1 MKNSNEE
8 IKNNKSGVTLIAL
21 VVTIV
26 VLLILAGTTIA
37 MLTGDN
43 GIIARAAKAKEETD
57 KAASEEEAGLQ
68 RTLQEI
74 ASRVP
79 SVEGYNDI
87 KKVNSPKL
95 AEGMIP
101 VKWNASK
108 NVWVVCDENDPT
120 WYNYDSK
127 EWANVMLRDGKYKT
141 VDNVGEGTEIA
152 DKDLGSMYV
161 WIPRYAYTVPK
172 IDSNSKKIDI
182 TFVKGNTNEGVNG
195 EIFTTDESVDTTSTK
210 LVHPGFNLGGSPL
223 TGIWVAK
230 FEASGVD
237 DNGNAVGNA
246 KEGITDS
253 KEIKEVY
260 SPNANTIAQSL
271 PNKISWRH
279 ISIGECEQRSMEVAT
294 KDSFGLQN
302 ASSHLIKNSEW
313 GAVAYL
319 CYSDYGSVPQ
329 INGAG
334 YLSPSPW
341 YVCNMYTGQG
351 PSANGATGRYEK
363 KDDSNNYNTT
373 NGMLAST
380 TGNTTGVYDMN
391 GGTWEYVAAYIDNG
405 NGNLNNCG
413 KSAKTIYF
421 ENGELKSEYTSLWD
435 KYEASQEEKDNK
447 IKIDDQTELTQSE
460 LWDNTNKK
468 REEKYQIVRKRLTQA
483 VFDGMAKHKGIGV
496 NEMSATFSYYT
507 AYQNTNGDYTRGWF
521 RDTSVAAADNT
532 REQHTTTWDGD
543 GVLIGHSS
551 LPFVMRGGVFYFG
564 ATAGVLC
571 PYADSGSGDG
581 NRGFRSVVVV

>member
-1 MKNSNEE
+1 MQEKRGTR
-8 IKNNKSGVTLIAL
+8 GVTLIAL

-37 MLTGDN
+37 MMTGDN
-43 GIIARAAKAKEETD
+43 GIIARAAKAKEATD

-101 VKWNASK
+101 VKWNASR

-127 EWANVMLRDGKYKT
+127 EWANVMLRDGSKYTPGKD
-141 VDNVGEGTEIA
+141 VEEGTEIA

-161 WIPRYAYTVPK
+161 WIPRYAYTITNTNSVHK
-172 IDSNSKKIDI
+172 INI
-182 TFVKGNTNEGVNG
+182 TFVKGNTNEGVDG
-195 EIFTTDESVDTTSTK
+195 REFTTDESVDTTKTE
-210 LVHPGFNLGGSPL
+210 LVHPGFNLGGSAL

-246 KEGITDS
+246 S
-253 KEIKEVY
+253 KGSKDQTY
-260 SPNANTIAQSL
+260 GPSTNTIAQSL

-279 ISIGECEQRSMEVAT
+279 IAIGDCEQRSMEVAT
-294 KDSFGLQN
+294 KDRFGLKN

-329 INGAG
+329 INAAG
-334 YLSPSPW
+334 SLVENPW
-341 YVCNMYTGQG
+341 HTYDLYTGQG
-351 PSANGATGRYEK
+351 PSANGVQDRYEK

-391 GGTWEYVAAYIDNG
+391 GGAWEYVAAYINNG
-405 NGNLNNCG
+405 NGNLNNG
-413 KSAKTIYF
+413 GSYF
-421 ENGELKSEYTSLWD
+421 ENQKVKSIYASLWD
-435 KYEASQEEKDNK
+435 KYDASQEEKDNR
-447 IKIDDQTELTQSE
+447 IEIDNQTTLTQSE

-468 REEKYQIVRKRLTQA
+468 IEIQYQNARKRLTQV
-483 VFDGMAKHKGIGV
+483 VFDGMAKHKGIGM
-496 NEMSATFSYYT
+496 NEIATEFAYYT
-507 AYQNTNGDYTRGWF
+507 AFKDTNGNYTRGWF
-521 RDTSVAAADNT
+521 KDPSVAAKGGTN
-532 REQHTTTWDGD
+532 QQYLSTWDGD
-543 GVLIGHSS
+543 LVRVGHSPV
-551 LPFVMRGGVFYFG
+551 PFVDRGGGFNSG
-564 ATAGVLC
+564 GSAGVFC
-571 PYADSGSGDG
+571 SDADSGNGISAD
-581 NRGFRSVVVV
+581 GFRPVVVV

>member
-1 MKNSNEE
+1 MKQ
-8 IKNNKSGVTLIAL
+8 NKGVTLIAL
-21 VVTIV
+21 VITIV

-101 VKWNASK
+101 VKWNTSK

-161 WIPRYAYTVPK
+161 WVPRYAYTISDANNENK
-172 IDSNSKKIDI
+172 INV

-210 LVHPGFNLGGSPL
+210 LIHPGFNLGGSPL

-246 KEGITDS
+246 S
-253 KEIKEVY
+253 KGSKNQTY
-260 SPNANTIAQSL
+260 GPSTNTIAQSL

-294 KDSFGLQN
+294 KDSFGLKN
-302 ASSHLIKNSEW
+302 ANSHLIKNSEW

-329 INGAG
+329 INAAG
-334 YLSPSPW
+334 TIKTTPYW
-341 YVCNMYTGQG
+341 YTYDMYTGQG
-351 PSANGATGRYEK
+351 PKKSGDEGRYPKEN
-363 KDDSNNYNTT
+363 DSNNYSTT

-391 GGTWEYVAAYIDNG
+391 GGAWEYVAAYIDNG
-405 NGNLNNCG
+405 NGSLNNG
-413 KSAKTIYF
+413 GSYF
-421 ENGELKSEYTSLWD
+421 ENQKVKSIYASLWD
-435 KYEASQEEKDNK
+435 EYEASEEEKKNK
-447 IKIDDQTELTQSE
+447 IKIDDQTELTQSG
-460 LWDNTNKK
+460 LWGDSTNKLV
-468 REEKYQIVRKRLTQA
+468 EIQYQNARKRLTQA

-496 NEMSATFSYYT
+496 NEMTTTFSYYT

-521 RDTSVAAADNT
+521 IDPEVAAEEKTKEQYISGVARAWDNDLI
-532 REQHTTTWDGD
+532 R
-543 GVLIGHSS
+543 IGHSS
-551 LPFVMRGGVFYFG
+551 VPLVVRGGGFYDGGSAGVFYSG
-564 ATAGVLC
+564 A
-571 PYADSGSGDG
+571 GSGG
-581 NRGFRSVVVV
+581 ANGSGGFRPVVVV

>member
-1 MKNSNEE
+1 MMKQ
-8 IKNNKSGVTLIAL
+8 NKGITLIAL

-101 VKWNASK
+101 VKWNTSK

-127 EWANVMLRDGKYKT
+127 EWANVMLRDGSKYTPGKD
-141 VDNVGEGTEIA
+141 VEEGTEIA

-161 WIPRYAYTVPK
+161 WIPRYAYK
-172 IDSNSKKIDI
+172 ITNTNSVHKINI

-237 DNGNAVGNA
+237 SKGNSVGNA
-246 KEGITDS
+246 SENSTNQIY
-253 KEIKEVY
+253 E
-260 SPNANTIAQSL
+260 PNEDTIAQSL
-271 PNKISWRH
+271 PNRISWRH
-279 ISIGECEQRSMEVAT
+279 IAIGECEQRSMEVAT
-294 KDSFGLQN
+294 KDSFGLKN

-329 INGAG
+329 INAAG
-334 YLSPSPW
+334 TIKTTPYW
-341 YVCNMYTGQG
+341 YTYDMYTGQG
-351 PSANGATGRYEK
+351 PKTN
-363 KDDSNNYNTT
+363 DSNNYSTT

-391 GGTWEYVAAYIDNG
+391 GGAWEYVAAYIDNG
-405 NGNLNNCG
+405 NSNLNNG
-413 KSAKTIYF
+413 KSYF
-421 ENGELKSEYTSLWD
+421 ENQKIKSIYASLWD
-435 KYEASQEEKDNK
+435 EYEASEEEKKNK
-447 IKIDDQTELTQSE
+447 IKIDDQTELTQSG
-460 LWDNTNKK
+460 LWGDSTNKLV
-468 REEKYQIVRKRLTQA
+468 EIKYQNARKRLTQA
-483 VFDGMAKHKGIGV
+483 VFDRMAKHKGIGV
-496 NEMSATFSYYT
+496 NEMTTTFSYYT
-507 AYQNTNGDYTRGWF
+507 AYQNTSGVYTRGWF
-521 RDTSVAAADNT
+521 IDPEVAAAEKTKEQYISGVARSWDNDLI
-532 REQHTTTWDGD
+532 R
-543 GVLIGHSS
+543 IGHSS
-551 LPFVMRGGVFYFG
+551 IPFVERGGNFAG
-564 ATAGVLC
+564 GGSAGVFC
-571 PYADSGSGDG
+571 SDASGGSGSIGS
-581 NRGFRSVVVV
+581 GFRPVVVV

>member
-1 MKNSNEE
+1 MMKQ
-8 IKNNKSGVTLIAL
+8 NKGVTLIAL

-43 GIIARAAKAKEETD
+43 GIIARAAKAKEATD

-127 EWANVMLRDGKYKT
+127 EWANVMLRDGSKYTPGKD
-141 VDNVGEGTEIA
+141 VEEGTEIA

-161 WIPRYAYTVPK
+161 WIPRYAYTISDANNENK
-172 IDSNSKKIDI
+172 INV

-210 LVHPGFNLGGSPL
+210 LIHPGFNLGGSPL

-237 DNGNAVGNA
+237 SKGNAVGNA
-246 KEGITDS
+246 SEGSTNQTY
-253 KEIKEVY
+253 K
-260 SPNANTIAQSL
+260 PNANTIAQSL
-271 PNKISWRH
+271 PNRISWRH
-279 ISIGECEQRSMEVAT
+279 ISIGDCEQRSMEVAT
-294 KDSFGLQN
+294 KDSFGLKN
-302 ASSHLIKNSEW
+302 ANSHLIKNSEW

-329 INGAG
+329 INAAG
-334 YLSPSPW
+334 TIKTTPYW
-341 YVCNMYTGQG
+341 YTYDMYTGQG
-351 PSANGATGRYEK
+351 PKTN
-363 KDDSNNYNTT
+363 DSNNYSTT

-391 GGTWEYVAAYIDNG
+391 GGAWEYVAAYIDNG
-405 NGNLNNCG
+405 NSNLNSG
-413 KSAKTIYF
+413 KSYF
-421 ENGELKSEYTSLWD
+421 ENQKIKSIYASLWD
-435 KYEASQEEKDNK
+435 EYEASQEEKDNR
-447 IKIDDQTELTQSE
+447 IKIDDQTELTQSG
-460 LWDNTNKK
+460 LWGDSTNKLV
-468 REEKYQIVRKRLTQA
+468 EIKYQNARKRLTQA
-483 VFDGMAKHKGIGV
+483 VFDRMAKHKGIGV
-496 NEMSATFSYYT
+496 NEMTTTFSYYT
-507 AYQNTNGDYTRGWF
+507 AYQNTSGVYTRGWF
-521 RDTSVAAADNT
+521 IDPEVAAAEKTKEQYISGVARSWDNDLI
-532 REQHTTTWDGD
+532 R
-543 GVLIGHSS
+543 IGHSS
-551 LPFVMRGGVFYFG
+551 VPFVLRGGTFAYG
-564 ATAGVLC
+564 GGAGVFC
-571 PYADSGSGDG
+571 SGASDGGGDDVI
-581 NRGFRSVVVV
+581 GFRPVVVV

>member
-1 MKNSNEE
+1 MMKQ
-8 IKNNKSGVTLIAL
+8 NKGVTLIAL

-127 EWANVMLRDGKYKT
+127 EWANVMLRDGKYTPGK
-141 VDNVGEGTEIA
+141 DVGEGTEIA

-161 WIPRYAYTVPK
+161 WIPRYAYTISDANNENK
-172 IDSNSKKIDI
+172 INV

-210 LVHPGFNLGGSPL
+210 LIHPGFNLGGSPL

-237 DNGNAVGNA
+237 SKGNAVGNA
-246 KEGITDS
+246 SKGSTDQTY
-253 KEIKEVY
+253 K
-260 SPNANTIAQSL
+260 PNDDTIAQS
-271 PNKISWRH
+271 
-279 ISIGECEQRSMEVAT
+279 
-294 KDSFGLQN
+294 
-302 ASSHLIKNSEW
+302 
-313 GAVAYL
+313 
-319 CYSDYGSVPQ
+319 
-329 INGAG
+329 
-334 YLSPSPW
+334 
-341 YVCNMYTGQG
+341 
-351 PSANGATGRYEK
+351 
-363 KDDSNNYNTT
+363 
-373 NGMLAST
+373 
-380 TGNTTGVYDMN
+380 
-391 GGTWEYVAAYIDNG
+391 
-405 NGNLNNCG
+405 
-413 KSAKTIYF
+413 
-421 ENGELKSEYTSLWD
+421 
-435 KYEASQEEKDNK
+435 
-447 IKIDDQTELTQSE
+447 
-460 LWDNTNKK
+460 
-468 REEKYQIVRKRLTQA
+468 
-483 VFDGMAKHKGIGV
+483 
-496 NEMSATFSYYT
+496 
-507 AYQNTNGDYTRGWF
+507 
-521 RDTSVAAADNT
+521 
-532 REQHTTTWDGD
+532 
-543 GVLIGHSS
+543 
-551 LPFVMRGGVFYFG
+551 
-564 ATAGVLC
+564 
-571 PYADSGSGDG
+571 
-581 NRGFRSVVVV
+581 

>member
-1 MKNSNEE
+1 MMKQ
-8 IKNNKSGVTLIAL
+8 NKGVTLIAL

-127 EWANVMLRDGKYKT
+127 EWANVMLRDGLYKT
-141 VDNVGEGTEIA
+141 GNNVEEGTEIA

-161 WIPRYAYTVPK
+161 WIPRYAYTISDANNENK
-172 IDSNSKKIDI
+172 INV

-210 LVHPGFNLGGSPL
+210 LIHPGFNLGGSPL

-237 DNGNAVGNA
+237 SKGNAVGNA
-246 KEGITDS
+246 SEGSTDQTY
-253 KEIKEVY
+253 K
-260 SPNANTIAQSL
+260 PNDDTIAQSL
-271 PNKISWRH
+271 PNRISWRH
-279 ISIGECEQRSMEVAT
+279 IAIGECEQRSMEVAT
-294 KDSFGLQN
+294 KDRFGLKN

-329 INGAG
+329 INAAG
-334 YLSPSPW
+334 SLVENPW
-341 YVCNMYTGQG
+341 YVYNLYTGQG
-351 PSANGATGRYEK
+351 PKKSGDEGRYPKEN
-363 KDDSNNYNTT
+363 DSNNYSTT

-391 GGTWEYVAAYIDNG
+391 GGAWEYVAAYIDNG

-413 KSAKTIYF
+413 KSAKTKYF
-421 ENGELKSEYTSLWD
+421 ENGKLNSAYTSLWD
-435 KYEASQEEKDNK
+435 KYDASQEEKDNQ
-447 IKIDDQTELTQSE
+447 INLEDGTQVTQSG
-460 LWDNTNKK
+460 LWGDSTNKLV
-468 REEKYQIVRKRLTQA
+468 EIKYQNARKRLTQA

-496 NEMSATFSYYT
+496 NEMTTTFSYYT
-507 AYQNTNGDYTRGWF
+507 AYQNTNGNYARGWF
-521 RDTSVAAADNT
+521 IDPEVAAAEKTKEQYISGVARSWDNDLI
-532 REQHTTTWDGD
+532 R
-543 GVLIGHSS
+543 IGHSS
-551 LPFVMRGGVFYFG
+551 VPFVLRGGGFYYG
-564 ATAGVLC
+564 GSAGVFC
-571 PYADSGSGDG
+571 SGAAYGYG
-581 NRGFRSVVVV
+581 NGSDGFRPVVVV

>member
-1 MKNSNEE
+1 MKQ
-8 IKNNKSGVTLIAL
+8 NKGVTLIAL
-21 VVTIV
+21 IVTIV

-37 MLTGDN
+37 RLTGDN

-101 VKWNASK
+101 VKWNTSK

-127 EWANVMLRDGKYKT
+127 EWANVMLSDGTYKY
-141 VDNVGEGTEIA
+141 GEVTEGQKVK
-152 DKDLGSMYV
+152 DEDLGSMYV
-161 WIPRYAYTVPK
+161 WIPRYAYTIPHANNENK
-172 IDSNSKKIDI
+172 INV

-210 LVHPGFNLGGSPL
+210 LIHPGFNLGGSPL

-246 KEGITDS
+246 SENSTSQI
-253 KEIKEVY
+253 Y
-260 SPNANTIAQSL
+260 APNTNTIAQSL
-271 PNKISWRH
+271 PNRISWRH
-279 ISIGECEQRSMEVAT
+279 ITIGECEQRSMEVAT
-294 KDSFGLQN
+294 KDSFGLKN
-302 ASSHLIKNSEW
+302 ANSHLIKNSEW

-329 INGAG
+329 INAAG
-334 YLSPSPW
+334 TIKKTPYW
-341 YVCNMYTGQG
+341 YTYDMYTGQG
-351 PSANGATGRYEK
+351 PKANK
-363 KDDSNNYNTT
+363 NKDSYPKEDNSNNYSTT

-391 GGTWEYVAAYIDNG
+391 GGALEYVAAYIDNG
-405 NGNLNNCG
+405 NSNLNAGG
-413 KSAKTIYF
+413 KYF
-421 ENGELKSEYTSLWD
+421 INRQINEAYTSLWD
-435 KYEASQEEKDNK
+435 KYEASQEEKDNQ
-447 IKIDDQTELTQSE
+447 IQIDEQTTLTQSE

-468 REEKYQIVRKRLTQA
+468 IEIKYQNARKRLTQA

-496 NEMSATFSYYT
+496 NEMTTTFSYYT

-521 RDTSVAAADNT
+521 IDPEVAAAEKTKEQYIPGVARSWDNDLI
-532 REQHTTTWDGD
+532 R
-543 GVLIGHSS
+543 IGHSS
-551 LPFVMRGGVFYFG
+551 VPFVVRGGYFNNG
-564 ATAGVLC
+564 GNAGVFSSDAGGG
-571 PYADSGSGDG
+571 YGSHYS
-581 NRGFRSVVVV
+581 GFRPVVVV

>member
-1 MKNSNEE
+1 MMKQ
-8 IKNNKSGVTLIAL
+8 NKGITLIAL

-101 VKWNASK
+101 VKWNTSK

-127 EWANVMLRDGKYKT
+127 EWANVMLRDGSKYTPGKD
-141 VDNVGEGTEIA
+141 VEEGTEIA

-161 WIPRYAYTVPK
+161 WIPRYAYTITNTNSVHK
-172 IDSNSKKIDI
+172 INI

-237 DNGNAVGNA
+237 SKGNSVGN
-246 KEGITDS
+246 ESENSTNQIY
-253 KEIKEVY
+253 E
-260 SPNANTIAQSL
+260 PNEDTIAQSL
-271 PNKISWRH
+271 PNRISWRH
-279 ISIGECEQRSMEVAT
+279 IAIGECEQRSMEVAT
-294 KDSFGLQN
+294 KDSFGLKN

-329 INGAG
+329 LNAAG
-334 YLSPSPW
+334 TIKTTPYW
-341 YVCNMYTGQG
+341 YTYDMYTGQG
-351 PSANGATGRYEK
+351 PKTN
-363 KDDSNNYNTT
+363 DSNNYSTT

-391 GGTWEYVAAYIDNG
+391 GGAWEYVAAYIDNG
-405 NGNLNNCG
+405 NSNLNNG
-413 KSAKTIYF
+413 KSYF
-421 ENGELKSEYTSLWD
+421 ENQKIKSIYASLWD
-435 KYEASQEEKDNK
+435 EYEASEEEKKNK
-447 IKIDDQTELTQSE
+447 IKIDDQTELTQSG
-460 LWDNTNKK
+460 LWGDSTNKLV
-468 REEKYQIVRKRLTQA
+468 EIKYQNARKRLTQA
-483 VFDGMAKHKGIGV
+483 VFDRMAKHKGIGV
-496 NEMSATFSYYT
+496 NEMTTTFSYYT
-507 AYQNTNGDYTRGWF
+507 AYQNTSGVYTRGWF
-521 RDTSVAAADNT
+521 IDPEVAAAEKTKEQYISGVARSWDNDLI
-532 REQHTTTWDGD
+532 R
-543 GVLIGHSS
+543 IGHSS
-551 LPFVMRGGVFYFG
+551 IPFVERGGNFAG
-564 ATAGVLC
+564 GGSAGVFC
-571 PYADSGSGDG
+571 SDASGGSGSIGS
-581 NRGFRSVVVV
+581 GFRPVVVV

>member
-43 GIIARAAKAKEETD
+43 GIIARVAKAKEETD

-101 VKWNASK
+101 VKWNTSK

-127 EWANVMLRDGKYKT
+127 EWANVMLRDGSKYTPGKD
-141 VDNVGEGTEIA
+141 VEEGTEIA

-161 WIPRYAYTVPK
+161 WIPRYAYTISDANNENKTNV
-172 IDSNSKKIDI
+172 

-237 DNGNAVGNA
+237 SKGNAVGNA
-246 KEGITDS
+246 SENSTNQIY
-253 KEIKEVY
+253 E
-260 SPNANTIAQSL
+260 PNDDTIAQSL

-279 ISIGECEQRSMEVAT
+279 ITIGDCEQRSMEVAT
-294 KDSFGLQN
+294 KDSFGLKN

-329 INGAG
+329 INAAG
-334 YLSPSPW
+334 TIKMTPYW
-341 YVCNMYTGQG
+341 YSYDMYTGQG
-351 PSANGATGRYEK
+351 PKKSGDEGRYPKEN
-363 KDDSNNYNTT
+363 DSNNYSTT

-391 GGTWEYVAAYIDNG
+391 GGAWEYVAAYIDNG
-405 NGNLNNCG
+405 NSILNSG
-413 KSAKTIYF
+413 KSYF
-421 ENGELKSEYTSLWD
+421 ENQKIKSIYASLWD
-435 KYEASQEEKDNK
+435 EYEASQEEKDNR
-447 IKIDDQTELTQSE
+447 IKIDDQTELTQSG
-460 LWDNTNKK
+460 LWGDSTNKLV
-468 REEKYQIVRKRLTQA
+468 EIKYQNARKRLTQA

-496 NEMSATFSYYT
+496 NEMTTTFSYYT

-521 RDTSVAAADNT
+521 IDPEVAAAEKTKEQYISGVARAWDNDLI
-532 REQHTTTWDGD
+532 R
-543 GVLIGHSS
+543 IGHSS
-551 LPFVMRGGVFYFG
+551 VPFVVRGGGFYDGGGTGVFYSG
-564 ATAGVLC
+564 AGNGGGN
-571 PYADSGSGDG
+571 GSG
-581 NRGFRSVVVV
+581 GFRPVVVV

>member
-1 MKNSNEE
+1 MRKKQKRTERG
-8 IKNNKSGVTLIAL
+8 ITLIAL

-43 GIIARAAKAKEETD
+43 GIIAKAAKAKEATD
-57 KAASEEEAGLQ
+57 KAASEEELGLQ

-101 VKWNASK
+101 VKWNTNK

-127 EWANVMLRDGKYKT
+127 EWANVMLRDGSKYTPGKD
-141 VDNVGEGTEIA
+141 VEEGTEIA

-161 WIPRYAYTVPK
+161 WIPRYAYTITNTNNK
-172 IDSNSKKIDI
+172 INV

-210 LVHPGFNLGGSPL
+210 LIHPGFNLGGSPL

-246 KEGITDS
+246 SENSTTQI
-253 KEIKEVY
+253 Y
-260 SPNANTIAQSL
+260 APNTNTIAQSL
-271 PNKISWRH
+271 PNRISWRH
-279 ISIGECEQRSMEVAT
+279 ITIGECEQRSMEVAT
-294 KDSFGLQN
+294 KDSFGLKN
-302 ASSHLIKNSEW
+302 ANSHLMKNSEW

-329 INGAG
+329 INAAG
-334 YLSPSPW
+334 TIKTTPYW
-341 YVCNMYTGQG
+341 YAYDMYAGQG
-351 PSANGATGRYEK
+351 PKTN
-363 KDDSNNYNTT
+363 DSNNYSTT

-391 GGTWEYVAAYIDNG
+391 GGAWEYVAAYIDNG
-405 NGNLNNCG
+405 NSNLNSG
-413 KSAKTIYF
+413 KSYF
-421 ENGELKSEYTSLWD
+421 ENQKVKSIYASLWD
-435 KYEASQEEKDNK
+435 EYEASEEEKKNK
-447 IKIDDQTELTQSE
+447 IKIDDQTELTQSG
-460 LWDNTNKK
+460 LWGDSTNKLV
-468 REEKYQIVRKRLTQA
+468 EIKYQNARKRLTQA

-496 NEMSATFSYYT
+496 NEMTTTFSYYT
-507 AYQNTNGDYTRGWF
+507 AYQNTNGDYARGWF
-521 RDTSVAAADNT
+521 VDPEVAAAEKTKEQYISGVARSWDNDLI
-532 REQHTTTWDGD
+532 R
-543 GVLIGHSS
+543 IGHSS
-551 LPFVMRGGVFYFG
+551 RPFVYRGGGFSIGGGAGVFYSDASYG
-564 ATAGVLC
+564 YG
-571 PYADSGSGDG
+571 DSS
-581 NRGFRSVVVV
+581 RGFRPVVVV

>member
-1 MKNSNEE
+1 MQEKRGTRG
-8 IKNNKSGVTLIAL
+8 ITLIAL

-101 VKWNASK
+101 VKWNTSK

-127 EWANVMLRDGKYKT
+127 EWANVMLRDGSKYTPGKE
-141 VDNVGEGTEIA
+141 VGERKEIA

-161 WIPRYAYTVPK
+161 WIPRYAYTIPHANNENK
-172 IDSNSKKIDI
+172 INV

-210 LVHPGFNLGGSPL
+210 LIHPGFNLGGSPL

-246 KEGITDS
+246 SENSTSQI
-253 KEIKEVY
+253 Y
-260 SPNANTIAQSL
+260 APNTNTIAQSL
-271 PNKISWRH
+271 PNRISWRH
-279 ISIGECEQRSMEVAT
+279 ITIGECEQRSMEVAT
-294 KDSFGLQN
+294 KDSFGLKN
-302 ASSHLIKNSEW
+302 ANSHLIKNSEW

-329 INGAG
+329 INAAG
-334 YLSPSPW
+334 TIKKTPYW
-341 YVCNMYTGQG
+341 YTYDMYTGQG
-351 PSANGATGRYEK
+351 PKANK
-363 KDDSNNYNTT
+363 NKDSYPKEDNSNNYSTT

-391 GGTWEYVAAYIDNG
+391 GGAWEYVAAYIDNG
-405 NGNLNNCG
+405 NGNLNNYG
-413 KSAKTIYF
+413 KSAKTKYF
-421 ENGELKSEYTSLWD
+421 ENGKLNSAYTSLWD
-435 KYEASQEEKDNK
+435 KYEASQEEKDNQ
-447 IKIDDQTELTQSE
+447 IQIDDQTELTQSG
-460 LWDNTNKK
+460 LWGDSTNKLV
-468 REEKYQIVRKRLTQA
+468 EIKYQNARKRLTQA
-483 VFDGMAKHKGIGV
+483 VFDRMAKHKGIGV
-496 NEMSATFSYYT
+496 NEMTTTFSYYT
-507 AYQNTNGDYTRGWF
+507 AYQNTNGDYIRGWF
-521 RDTSVAAADNT
+521 IDPEVAAAEKTKEQYIPGVARSWDNDLI
-532 REQHTTTWDGD
+532 R
-543 GVLIGHSS
+543 IGHSS
-551 LPFVMRGGVFYFG
+551 VPFVTRGGLFDNGGNAGVFYSDAYYGYGF
-564 ATAGVLC
+564 TT
-571 PYADSGSGDG
+571 Y
-581 NRGFRSVVVV
+581 GFRPVVVV

>member
-101 VKWNASK
+101 VKWNASR

-210 LVHPGFNLGGSPL
+210 LVHPGFNFGGTAL

-230 FEASGVD
+230 FEASGTD
-237 DNGNAVGNA
+237 KNGNAVGNA
-246 KEGITDS
+246 KEGITDYNNVLNHYYINNDIVKIENNKLKMDNTKKGS
-253 KEIKEVY
+253 YNFILERKDTYYNKPIIFYNSQNSQNLMETGDLNPLITKVNINIDETNIIINKLDYDNSSKENSGEAKLEGAIYEILNENKEVIKEIKINENCIAEIKNLTYKKYYIREKEAGIGYQLDDNIYEFELSKKTPSIELNLTNKVIKAKIIINKVY
-260 SPNANTIAQSL
+260 QNENGIYNEANASFEIYNKDGKLIKTIITDENGQIEIELPYGEYTIKQTTTITGYEIVKPFNVKIDSAKEQTFKLIDYKIKVPNTGINRNTI
-271 PNKISWRH
+271 I
-279 ISIGECEQRSMEVAT
+279 
-294 KDSFGLQN
+294 D
-302 ASSHLIKNSEW
+302 LIKVLLVILWS
-313 GAVAYL
+313 
-319 CYSDYGSVPQ
+319 
-329 INGAG
+329 
-334 YLSPSPW
+334 
-341 YVCNMYTGQG
+341 
-351 PSANGATGRYEK
+351 
-363 KDDSNNYNTT
+363 
-373 NGMLAST
+373 
-380 TGNTTGVYDMN
+380 
-391 GGTWEYVAAYIDNG
+391 
-405 NGNLNNCG
+405 
-413 KSAKTIYF
+413 KS
-421 ENGELKSEYTSLWD
+421 L
-435 KYEASQEEKDNK
+435 
-447 IKIDDQTELTQSE
+447 
-460 LWDNTNKK
+460 
-468 REEKYQIVRKRLTQA
+468 
-483 VFDGMAKHKGIGV
+483 
-496 NEMSATFSYYT
+496 
-507 AYQNTNGDYTRGWF
+507 
-521 RDTSVAAADNT
+521 
-532 REQHTTTWDGD
+532 
-543 GVLIGHSS
+543 
-551 LPFVMRGGVFYFG
+551 
-564 ATAGVLC
+564 
-571 PYADSGSGDG
+571 
-581 NRGFRSVVVV
+581 

>member
-1 MKNSNEE
+1 MMKQ
-8 IKNNKSGVTLIAL
+8 NKGVTLIAL

-101 VKWNASK
+101 VKWNASR

-172 IDSNSKKIDI
+172 IDSNSKRIDI

-210 LVHPGFNLGGSPL
+210 LIHPGFNLGGSPL

-246 KEGITDS
+246 S
-253 KEIKEVY
+253 KGSKDQTY
-260 SPNANTIAQSL
+260 GPSTNTIAQSL

-279 ISIGECEQRSMEVAT
+279 ITIGDCEQRSMEVAT
-294 KDSFGLQN
+294 KDSFGLKN

-329 INGAG
+329 INAAG
-334 YLSPSPW
+334 SLVENPW
-341 YVCNMYTGQG
+341 YVYNLYTGQG
-351 PSANGATGRYEK
+351 PKKSGDEGRYPKEN
-363 KDDSNNYNTT
+363 DSNNYSTT

-391 GGTWEYVAAYIDNG
+391 GGAWEYVAAYIDNG

-413 KSAKTIYF
+413 KSAKTKYF
-421 ENGELKSEYTSLWD
+421 VDGKLDPAYTSLWD
-435 KYEASQEEKDNK
+435 KYDASQEEKDNQ
-447 IKIDDQTELTQSE
+447 INLEDGTQVTQSG
-460 LWDNTNKK
+460 LWGDSTNKLV
-468 REEKYQIVRKRLTQA
+468 EIKYQNARKRLTQA

-496 NEMSATFSYYT
+496 NEMTTTFSYYT
-507 AYQNTNGDYTRGWF
+507 AYQNTNGNYTRGWF
-521 RDTSVAAADNT
+521 IDPEVAAAEKTKEQYISGVARSWDNDLI
-532 REQHTTTWDGD
+532 R
-543 GVLIGHSS
+543 IGHSS
-551 LPFVMRGGVFYFG
+551 IPFVVRGGSFSSG
-564 ATAGVLC
+564 GGAGVFFSD
-571 PYADSGSGDG
+571 AGDG
-581 NRGFRSVVVV
+581 YGGNNDGFRPVVVV

>member
-1 MKNSNEE
+1 MKQ
-8 IKNNKSGVTLIAL
+8 NKGVTLIAL
-21 VVTIV
+21 IVTIV

-101 VKWNASK
+101 VKWNTSK

-127 EWANVMLRDGKYKT
+127 EWANVMLSDGTYKY
-141 VDNVGEGTEIA
+141 GEVTEGQKVK
-152 DKDLGSMYV
+152 DEDLGSMYV
-161 WIPRYAYTVPK
+161 WIPRYAYTIPHANNENK
-172 IDSNSKKIDI
+172 INV

-210 LVHPGFNLGGSPL
+210 LIHPGFNLGGSPL

-237 DNGNAVGNA
+237 SKGNAVGNA
-246 KEGITDS
+246 SEGSTNQTY
-253 KEIKEVY
+253 K
-260 SPNANTIAQSL
+260 PNANTIAQSL
-271 PNKISWRH
+271 PNRISWRH
-279 ISIGECEQRSMEVAT
+279 ISIGDCEQRSMEVAT
-294 KDSFGLQN
+294 KDSFGLKN
-302 ASSHLIKNSEW
+302 ANSHLIKNSEW

-329 INGAG
+329 INAAG
-334 YLSPSPW
+334 TIKKTPYW
-341 YVCNMYTGQG
+341 YTYDMYTGQG
-351 PSANGATGRYEK
+351 PKANK
-363 KDDSNNYNTT
+363 NKDSYPKEDNSNNYSTT

-391 GGTWEYVAAYIDNG
+391 GGALEYVAAYIDNG
-405 NGNLNNCG
+405 NSNLNAGG
-413 KSAKTIYF
+413 KYF
-421 ENGELKSEYTSLWD
+421 INRQINEAYTSLWD
-435 KYEASQEEKDNK
+435 KYEASQEEKDNQ
-447 IKIDDQTELTQSE
+447 IQIDEQTTLTQSE

-468 REEKYQIVRKRLTQA
+468 IEIKYQNARKRLTQA

-496 NEMSATFSYYT
+496 NEMTTTFSYYT

-521 RDTSVAAADNT
+521 IDPEVAAAEKTKEQYIPGVARSWDNDLI
-532 REQHTTTWDGD
+532 R
-543 GVLIGHSS
+543 IGHSS
-551 LPFVMRGGVFYFG
+551 VPFVVRGGYFNNG
-564 ATAGVLC
+564 GNAGVFSSDAGGG
-571 PYADSGSGDG
+571 YGSHYS
-581 NRGFRSVVVV
+581 GFRPVVVV

>member
-1 MKNSNEE
+1 MMKQ
-8 IKNNKSGVTLIAL
+8 NKGVTLIAL

-172 IDSNSKKIDI
+172 IDSNSKRIDI

-210 LVHPGFNLGGSPL
+210 LIHPGFNLGGSPL

-246 KEGITDS
+246 S
-253 KEIKEVY
+253 KGSKDQTY
-260 SPNANTIAQSL
+260 GPSTNTIAQSL

-279 ISIGECEQRSMEVAT
+279 ITIGDCEQRSMEVAT
-294 KDSFGLQN
+294 KDSFGLKN

-329 INGAG
+329 INAAG
-334 YLSPSPW
+334 SLVENPW
-341 YVCNMYTGQG
+341 YVYNLYTGQG
-351 PSANGATGRYEK
+351 PKKSGDEGRYPKEN
-363 KDDSNNYNTT
+363 DSNNYSTT

-391 GGTWEYVAAYIDNG
+391 GGAWEYVAAYIDNG

-413 KSAKTIYF
+413 KSAKTKYF
-421 ENGELKSEYTSLWD
+421 VDGKLDPAYTSLWD
-435 KYEASQEEKDNK
+435 KYDASQEEKDNQ
-447 IKIDDQTELTQSE
+447 INLEDGTQVTQSG
-460 LWDNTNKK
+460 LWGDSTNKLV
-468 REEKYQIVRKRLTQA
+468 EIKYQNARKRLTQA

-496 NEMSATFSYYT
+496 NEMTTTFSYYT

-521 RDTSVAAADNT
+521 IDPEVAAAEKTKEQYISGVARSWDNDLI
-532 REQHTTTWDGD
+532 R
-543 GVLIGHSS
+543 IGHSS
-551 LPFVMRGGVFYFG
+551 IPFVVRGGSFSSG
-564 ATAGVLC
+564 GGAGVFFSD
-571 PYADSGSGDG
+571 AGDG
-581 NRGFRSVVVV
+581 YGGNSDGFRPVVVV

>member
-1 MKNSNEE
+1 MKQ
-8 IKNNKSGVTLIAL
+8 NKGVTLIAL
-21 VVTIV
+21 IVTIV

-43 GIIARAAKAKEETD
+43 GIIARAAKAKEATD

-101 VKWNASK
+101 VKWNTSK

-127 EWANVMLRDGKYKT
+127 EWANVMLSDGKYKT
-141 VDNVGEGTEIA
+141 GDNVGEGTEIA

-161 WIPRYAYTVPK
+161 WVPRYAYTISDANNENK
-172 IDSNSKKIDI
+172 INV

-246 KEGITDS
+246 S
-253 KEIKEVY
+253 KGSKNQTY
-260 SPNANTIAQSL
+260 GPSTNTIAQSL

-294 KDSFGLQN
+294 KDSFGLKN
-302 ASSHLIKNSEW
+302 ANSHLIKNSEW

-329 INGAG
+329 INAAG
-334 YLSPSPW
+334 SLVENPW
-341 YVCNMYTGQG
+341 HTYDLYTGQG
-351 PSANGATGRYEK
+351 PSANGVQDRYEK

-391 GGTWEYVAAYIDNG
+391 GGAWEYVAAYINNG
-405 NGNLNNCG
+405 NGNLNNG
-413 KSAKTIYF
+413 GSYF
-421 ENGELKSEYTSLWD
+421 ENQKVKSIYASLWD
-435 KYEASQEEKDNK
+435 KYDASQEEKDNR
-447 IKIDDQTELTQSE
+447 IEIDNQTTLTQSE

-468 REEKYQIVRKRLTQA
+468 IEIQYQNARKRLTQV
-483 VFDGMAKHKGIGV
+483 VFDGMAKHKGIGM
-496 NEMSATFSYYT
+496 NEIATEFAYYT
-507 AYQNTNGDYTRGWF
+507 AFKDTNGNYTRGWF
-521 RDTSVAAADNT
+521 KDPSVAAKGGTN
-532 REQHTTTWDGD
+532 QQYLSTWDGD
-543 GVLIGHSS
+543 LVRVGHSPV
-551 LPFVMRGGVFYFG
+551 PFVDRGGGFNSG
-564 ATAGVLC
+564 GSAGVFC
-571 PYADSGSGDG
+571 SDADSGNGISAD
-581 NRGFRSVVVV
+581 GFRPVVVV

>member
-1 MKNSNEE
+1 MMKQ
-8 IKNNKSGVTLIAL
+8 NKGVTLIAL

-43 GIIARAAKAKEETD
+43 GIIARAAKAKEATD

-101 VKWNASK
+101 VKWDKSK

-120 WYNYDSK
+120 WYNYNSK
-127 EWANVMLRDGKYKT
+127 EWANVMLRDGSKYTPGK
-141 VDNVGEGTEIA
+141 DVGEGTEIA

-210 LVHPGFNLGGSPL
+210 LIHPGFNLGGSPL

-237 DNGNAVGNA
+237 SKGNAVGNA
-246 KEGITDS
+246 SENSTNQIY
-253 KEIKEVY
+253 E
-260 SPNANTIAQSL
+260 PNDDTIAQSL

-279 ISIGECEQRSMEVAT
+279 ITIGDCEQRSMEVAT
-294 KDSFGLQN
+294 KDSFGLKN

-329 INGAG
+329 INAAG
-334 YLSPSPW
+334 SLVENPW
-341 YVCNMYTGQG
+341 YVYNLYTGQG
-351 PSANGATGRYEK
+351 PKKSGDEGRYPKEN
-363 KDDSNNYNTT
+363 DSNNYSTT

-391 GGTWEYVAAYIDNG
+391 GGAWEYVAAYIDNG

-413 KSAKTIYF
+413 KSAKTKYF
-421 ENGELKSEYTSLWD
+421 ENGKLNSAYTSLWD
-435 KYEASQEEKDNK
+435 KYDASQEEKDNQ
-447 IKIDDQTELTQSE
+447 INLEDGTQVTQSG
-460 LWDNTNKK
+460 LWGDSTNKLV
-468 REEKYQIVRKRLTQA
+468 EIKYQNARKRLTQA

-496 NEMSATFSYYT
+496 NEMTTTFSYYT

-521 RDTSVAAADNT
+521 IDPEVAAAEKTKEQYISGVARAWDNDLI
-532 REQHTTTWDGD
+532 R
-543 GVLIGHSS
+543 IGHSS
-551 LPFVMRGGVFYFG
+551 VPFVIRGGYFISGGYAGVFYSDAYYG
-564 ATAGVLC
+564 GGYSNL
-571 PYADSGSGDG
+571 
-581 NRGFRSVVVV
+581 GFRPVVVV

>member
-1 MKNSNEE
+1 MKQ
-8 IKNNKSGVTLIAL
+8 NKGVTLIAL
-21 VVTIV
+21 VITIV

-127 EWANVMLRDGKYKT
+127 EWANVMLSDGTYKYGK
-141 VDNVGEGTEIA
+141 VQEGQEV
-152 DKDLGSMYV
+152 KDEELGSMYV
-161 WIPRYAYTVPK
+161 WIPRYAYTITNTNTEHK
-172 IDSNSKKIDI
+172 INV

-246 KEGITDS
+246 S
-253 KEIKEVY
+253 KGSKNQTY
-260 SPNANTIAQSL
+260 GPSTNTIAQSL

-294 KDSFGLQN
+294 KDSFGLKN
-302 ASSHLIKNSEW
+302 ANSHLIKNSEW

-329 INGAG
+329 INAAG
-334 YLSPSPW
+334 SLVENPW
-341 YVCNMYTGQG
+341 YVYNLYTGQG
-351 PSANGATGRYEK
+351 PKKSGDEGRYPKEN
-363 KDDSNNYNTT
+363 DSNNYSTT

-391 GGTWEYVAAYIDNG
+391 GGAWEYVAAYINNG
-405 NGNLNNCG
+405 NGNLNNG
-413 KSAKTIYF
+413 GSYF
-421 ENGELKSEYTSLWD
+421 ENQKVKSIYASLWD
-435 KYEASQEEKDNK
+435 KYDASQEEKDNR
-447 IKIDDQTELTQSE
+447 IEIDNQTTLTQSE

-468 REEKYQIVRKRLTQA
+468 IEIQYQNARKRLTQV
-483 VFDGMAKHKGIGV
+483 VFDGMAKHKGIGM
-496 NEMSATFSYYT
+496 NEIATEFAYYT
-507 AYQNTNGDYTRGWF
+507 AFKDTNGNYTRGWF
-521 RDTSVAAADNT
+521 KDPSVAAKGGTN
-532 REQHTTTWDGD
+532 QQYLSTWDGNL
-543 GVLIGHSS
+543 VRVGHSPV
-551 LPFVMRGGVFYFG
+551 PFVDRGGGFNSG
-564 ATAGVLC
+564 GSAGVFC
-571 PYADSGSGDG
+571 SDADSGNGISAD
-581 NRGFRSVVVV
+581 GFRPVVVV

>member
-1 MKNSNEE
+1 MKQ
-8 IKNNKSGVTLIAL
+8 NKGVTLIAL
-21 VVTIV
+21 VITIV

-101 VKWNASK
+101 VKWNTSK

-127 EWANVMLRDGKYKT
+127 EWANVMLSDGTYKYGK
-141 VDNVGEGTEIA
+141 VQEGQEV
-152 DKDLGSMYV
+152 KDEELGSMYV
-161 WIPRYAYTVPK
+161 WIPRYAYTITNTNTEHK
-172 IDSNSKKIDI
+172 INV

-237 DNGNAVGNA
+237 SKGNAVGNA
-246 KEGITDS
+246 SEGSTDQTY
-253 KEIKEVY
+253 K
-260 SPNANTIAQSL
+260 PNDDTIAQSL
-271 PNKISWRH
+271 PNRISWRH
-279 ISIGECEQRSMEVAT
+279 IAIGECEQRSMEVAT
-294 KDSFGLQN
+294 KDRFGLKN

-329 INGAG
+329 INAAG
-334 YLSPSPW
+334 SLVENPW
-341 YVCNMYTGQG
+341 HTYDLYTGQG
-351 PSANGATGRYEK
+351 PSANGVQDRYEK

-391 GGTWEYVAAYIDNG
+391 GGAWDYVAAYINNG
-405 NGNLNNCG
+405 NGNLNNG
-413 KSAKTIYF
+413 GSYF
-421 ENGELKSEYTSLWD
+421 ENQKVKSIYASLWD
-435 KYEASQEEKDNK
+435 KYDASQEEKDNR
-447 IKIDDQTELTQSE
+447 IEIDNQTTLTQSE

-468 REEKYQIVRKRLTQA
+468 IEIQYQNARKRLTQV
-483 VFDGMAKHKGIGV
+483 VFDGMAKHKGIGM
-496 NEMSATFSYYT
+496 NEIATEFAYYT
-507 AYQNTNGDYTRGWF
+507 AFKDTNGNYTRGWF
-521 RDTSVAAADNT
+521 KDPSVAAKGGTN
-532 REQHTTTWDGD
+532 QQYLSTWDGNL
-543 GVLIGHSS
+543 VRVGHSPV
-551 LPFVMRGGVFYFG
+551 PFVDRGGGFNSG
-564 ATAGVLC
+564 GSAGVFC
-571 PYADSGSGDG
+571 SDADSGNGISAD
-581 NRGFRSVVVV
+581 GFRPVVVV

>member
-1 MKNSNEE
+1 MENSNGE

-101 VKWNASK
+101 VKWNTSK

-127 EWANVMLRDGKYKT
+127 EWANVMLRDGSKYTPGKE
-141 VDNVGEGTEIA
+141 VEEGAEIA
-152 DKDLGSMYV
+152 DKELGSMYV
-161 WIPRYAYTVPK
+161 WIPRYAYTIPHANNENK
-172 IDSNSKKIDI
+172 INV

-210 LVHPGFNLGGSPL
+210 LIHPGFNLGGSPL

-246 KEGITDS
+246 S
-253 KEIKEVY
+253 KGSKDQTY
-260 SPNANTIAQSL
+260 GPSTNTIAQSL

-279 ISIGECEQRSMEVAT
+279 ITIGDCEQRSMEVAT
-294 KDSFGLQN
+294 KDSFGLKN

-329 INGAG
+329 INAAG
-334 YLSPSPW
+334 SLVENPW
-341 YVCNMYTGQG
+341 YVYNLYTGQG
-351 PSANGATGRYEK
+351 PKKSGDEGRYPKEN
-363 KDDSNNYNTT
+363 DSNNYSTT

-391 GGTWEYVAAYIDNG
+391 GGAWEYVAAYIDNG
-405 NGNLNNCG
+405 NSNLNSG
-413 KSAKTIYF
+413 KSYF
-421 ENGELKSEYTSLWD
+421 ENQKVKSIYASLWD
-435 KYEASQEEKDNK
+435 EYEASEEEKKNK
-447 IKIDDQTELTQSE
+447 IKIDDQTELTQSG
-460 LWDNTNKK
+460 LWGDSTNKLV
-468 REEKYQIVRKRLTQA
+468 EIQYQNARKRLTQA
-483 VFDGMAKHKGIGV
+483 VFDRMAKHKGIGV
-496 NEMSATFSYYT
+496 NEMTTTFSYYT

-521 RDTSVAAADNT
+521 IDPEVAAAEKTKEQYISGVARAWDNDLI
-532 REQHTTTWDGD
+532 R
-543 GVLIGHSS
+543 IGHSS
-551 LPFVMRGGVFYFG
+551 VPFVGRGSVFSSGGSAGVFYSD
-564 ATAGVLC
+564 AN
-571 PYADSGSGDG
+571 SGYGGSDI
-581 NRGFRSVVVV
+581 GFRPVVVV

>member
-1 MKNSNEE
+1 MMKQ
-8 IKNNKSGVTLIAL
+8 NKGVTLIAL
-21 VVTIV
+21 VITIV

-101 VKWNASK
+101 VKWNTSK

-127 EWANVMLRDGKYKT
+127 EWANVMLSDGTYKY
-141 VDNVGEGTEIA
+141 GEVTEGQKVK
-152 DKDLGSMYV
+152 DEDLGSMYV
-161 WIPRYAYTVPK
+161 WIPRYAYTIPHANNENK
-172 IDSNSKKIDI
+172 INV

-210 LVHPGFNLGGSPL
+210 LIHPGFNLGGSPL

-246 KEGITDS
+246 S
-253 KEIKEVY
+253 KGSKNQTY
-260 SPNANTIAQSL
+260 GPSTNTIAQSL

-294 KDSFGLQN
+294 KDSFGLKN
-302 ASSHLIKNSEW
+302 ANSHLIKNSEW

-329 INGAG
+329 INAAG
-334 YLSPSPW
+334 TVKTTPYW
-341 YVCNMYTGQG
+341 YTYNLYTGQG
-351 PSANGATGRYEK
+351 PSANGDIGRYEK
-363 KDDSNNYNTT
+363 KDDSNNYSTT
-373 NGMLAST
+373 NGILAST

-391 GGTWEYVAAYIDNG
+391 GGAWEYVAAYIDNG
-405 NGNLNNCG
+405 NSNLNAGG
-413 KSAKTIYF
+413 KYF
-421 ENGELKSEYTSLWD
+421 INRQLNEAYTSLWD
-435 KYEASQEEKDNK
+435 KYEASQEEKDNQ
-447 IKIDDQTELTQSE
+447 IQIDKQTTLTQSE

-468 REEKYQIVRKRLTQA
+468 IEIKYQNARKRLTQA
-483 VFDGMAKHKGIGV
+483 VFDGMAKYKGIGV
-496 NEMSATFSYYT
+496 NEMTTTFSYYT

-521 RDTSVAAADNT
+521 IDPEVAAAEKTKEQYIPGVARSWDNDLI
-532 REQHTTTWDGD
+532 R
-543 GVLIGHSS
+543 IGHSS
-551 LPFVMRGGVFYFG
+551 IPFVARGGSFHYG
-564 ATAGVLC
+564 GNAGVFC
-571 PYADSGSGDG
+571 SGAYSGYG
-581 NRGFRSVVVV
+581 SYHNGFRPVVVV